1 MNKIQ
6 GCKATNKKSWIIVM
20 LKTNL
25 HHCSTWKSQNGQ
37 YTSRPDMNNWKWLVV
52 TKMTFLRSTKVNIFS
67 IAIVKMLRKLSQDIE
82 LLSLQRPMAERF
94 LKWCHNSFQGIKS
107 DDVMP
112 HHTSSS
118 LRRGLLSFLKQTKN
132 YFYCCHIAEAIGLY
146 ACARWPPHHMTAVR
160 PCPPCLC
167 SNSEFRVY
175 RYSVIVWSLFH
186 SCLNLCYFILS
197 GSEFL

>member
-1 MNKIQ
+1 
-6 GCKATNKKSWIIVM
+6 M

-37 YTSRPDMNNWKWLVV
+37 YTNRPDMNNWKWLVV

-67 IAIVKMLRKLSQDIE
+67 IAMWKCYANSRHGTAVITAAHGGEVPKMASQFLSRNKKRWRYATPYLILFAARPSKLY
-82 LLSLQRPMAERF
+82 
-94 LKWCHNSFQGIKS
+94 N
-107 DDVMP
+107 
-112 HHTSSS
+112 TN
-118 LRRGLLSFLKQTKN
+118 KN
-132 YFYCCHIAEAIGLY
+132 YFYSCYIAEAIGLY